1 VRSSIFL
8 KSEFF
13 TVQWVPAEDHAER
26 IAALE
31 GGRADAYTSERG
43 ILVASRRPAGGDLK
57 RRLARMTGTRERGGT
72 MRVRVRASGWLGA
85 WLCVAAVLDA
95 GLAHAQSAPDARA
108 LLVKMGEFIGNTPRL
123 SVTIRSSYDTVQTSG
138 DKIEWNEVRRL
149 TLSRQDRLRIETE
162 KSNGART
169 LILFDGKT
177 ISVYDEA
184 GRAYS
189 QTPQPGGIDETLVYF
204 VRDLGM
210 RLPLAVFFVSR
221 AGMVLDRRVRSVEY
235 VEKTGILG
243 IPAHHLV
250 GRTDTVNFQIWI
262 ADGDQPLPQRLVL
275 TYPKAPGQPEFRAQF
290 VDWNL
295 APDVADSLFAF
306 APPAGANRI
315 PFAAAL
321 AQAGR
326 ATTGASGKKGAKP

>member
-1 VRSSIFL
+1 
-8 KSEFF
+8 
-13 TVQWVPAEDHAER
+13 
-26 IAALE
+26 
-31 GGRADAYTSERG
+31 
-43 ILVASRRPAGGDLK
+43 
-57 RRLARMTGTRERGGT
+57 

-85 WLCVAAVLDA
+85 WLCVAAVLGA

-123 SVTIRSSYDTVQTSG
+123 SVTARSSYDTVQTSG
-138 DKIEWNEVRRL
+138 DKIEWNEVRTL
-149 TLSRQDRLRIETE
+149 TLSRPDRLRIETE

-169 LILFDGKT
+169 LVLFDGKT
-177 ISVYDEA
+177 ISAYDEA

-221 AGMVLDRRVRSVEY
+221 AGTLLDRRVRSVEY

-243 IPAHHLV
+243 APAHHLV

-275 TYPKAPGQPEFRAQF
+275 TYPKAPGQPQFRAQF
-290 VDWNL
+290 VGWNL
-295 APDVADSLFAF
+295 APEVPDSLFAF

-321 AQAGR
+321 ALAGR
-326 ATTGASGKKGAKP
+326 ATTGGAGKKGAQP